1 MRLVE
6 LKRYLEFR
14 KKLDKRITRYYSAMI
29 GIIIFILGLFSSISD
44 AVIGGAAMFLVSYV
58 VIYGIRTMTN
68 NSVESKRSR
77 VEANGV
83 VVDVTLSGEFGLLT
97 VGENKINYLSLQKFG
112 MNKVP
117 EIVIDEDLFIGIGK
131 YKFGKLQKLKLGVD
145 IKCQVTFKS
154 MPHGILYRFDFYD
167 VDSTLEKL
175 TEILESV
182 NRFNVEK
189 HQ

>member
-6 LKRYLEFR
+6 LRRYLEFR
-14 KKLDKRITRYYSAMI
+14 KKLDKRITKYYSGMI
-29 GIIIFILGLFSSISD
+29 GIIIFVLGLFSGLLE
-44 AVIGGAAMFLVSYV
+44 AVIGGTVTFLISYAF
-58 VIYGIRTMTN
+58 IYGIRAMASSSAEN
-68 NSVESKRSR
+68 KRSK
-77 VEANGV
+77 VVANGV
-83 VVDVTLSGEFGLLT
+83 VVDVTLTGEFGLLAI
-97 VGENKINYLSLQKFG
+97 GENKINYLSLQKFG
-112 MNKVP
+112 VNKVP
-117 EIVIDEDLFIGIGK
+117 EIVIDEDLFISVGR
-131 YKFGKLQKLKLGVD
+131 YKFGKLQKLKLGDD
-145 IKCQVTFKS
+145 IKCQVTIKS

>member
-6 LKRYLEFR
+6 LRRYLEFR
-14 KKLDKRITRYYSAMI
+14 KKLDKRVTRYYSAII
-29 GIIIFILGLFSSISD
+29 GIVVFILGMFSGFLD
-44 AVIGGAAMFLVSYV
+44 AVIWGIVMFIISYI
-58 VIYGIRTMTN
+58 VIYGIRAMTN
-68 NSVESKRSR
+68 NSAENKRSK
-77 VEANGV
+77 VDANGV
-83 VVDVTLSGEFGLLT
+83 VVDVALSGEFGLLT
-97 VGENKINYLSLQKFG
+97 VGENKINYISLQKFG
-112 MNKVP
+112 LNKVP
-117 EIVIDEDLFIGIGK
+117 EIVINEDLFIGIGK
-131 YKFGKLQKLKLGVD
+131 YKFGKFQKLKLGED

-175 TEILESV
+175 TEILDSV